1 MIDVRRAPGF
11 TLVELLIGAAILMLL
26 LGILGALLLSTRRA
40 YEANQATTA
49 SSGQVRSAIESME
62 YDISLAGYG
71 VVDTNAL
78 SAEACLTSTCNSEGV
93 EGAVLA
99 SLTVNYVEDR
109 FTGNVDTLVTVTY
122 ALADDQLIRCL
133 NPVAPCTVDS
143 GSGVADGIVALEVE
157 DWRTGSGGTSQ
168 ALPSDV
174 SGVDLRLHY
183 RQADG
188 LRSESFSVALL
199 NPQGGGP

>member
-1 MIDVRRAPGF
+1 M
-11 TLVELLIGAAILMLL
+11 ELLIGAAILMLL

-40 YEANQATTA
+40 YEANRATTA
-49 SSGQVRSAIESME
+49 SSGQIRSAIEFME

-71 VVDTNAL
+71 VPDGGSLNAAPCQTGACN
-78 SAEACLTSTCNSEGV
+78 AEDI
-93 EGAVLA
+93 EGAMLA

-109 FTGNVDTLVTVTY
+109 FTDEADRPVTVTY
-122 ALADDQLIRCL
+122 AISEDQLVRCL
-133 NPVAPCTVDS
+133 NPVTTCTADS
-143 GSGVADGIVALEVE
+143 GSGIADGIVALEVE
-157 DWRTGSGGTSQ
+157 AWRTGSGGTS
-168 ALPSDV
+168 ATLPSDV

-199 NPQGGGP
+199 NPQGSGP

>member
-1 MIDVRRAPGF
+1 MRRRQGF

-26 LGILGALLLSTRRA
+26 LGVLGALLLSTRRA

-71 VVDTNAL
+71 VLDANAL
-78 SAEACLTSTCNSEGV
+78 SAEACVTSSCNSEGV
-93 EGAVLA
+93 EGAMLK

-109 FTGNVDTLVTVTY
+109 FTGSAVMPVTVTY
-122 ALADDQLIRCL
+122 AVADDQLIRCL

-157 DWRTGSGGTSQ
+157 DWRTGSGGTSEV
-168 ALPSDV
+168 LPSDV
-174 SGVDLRLHY
+174 SG
-183 RQADG
+183 
-188 LRSESFSVALL
+188 
-199 NPQGGGP
+199 